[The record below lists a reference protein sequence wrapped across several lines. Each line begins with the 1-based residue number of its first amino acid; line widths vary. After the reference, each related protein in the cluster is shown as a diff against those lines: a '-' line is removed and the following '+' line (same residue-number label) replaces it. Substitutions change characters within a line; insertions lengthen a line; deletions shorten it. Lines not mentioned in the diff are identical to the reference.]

1 MRNLKLKSVAYLIV
15 LLTLFS
21 SCRKEDFGSNADQTT
36 VQNGE
41 SEIGGEI
48 TLYEVSGDKI
58 TKVKDYDVRGEDLDF
73 QNDRDKHYQIWD
85 LVTKIV
91 PLSHRNK
98 MNKFL
103 IYSGNS
109 SQTAGFVDPTSNDLS
124 TWRMGIAIDYAY
136 EGGFNA
142 KKELS
147 YTIIHEFGHI
157 LTLNNEQ
164 VNSSI
169 AENDCNGFFLQEGCA
184 KNGSY
189 LHTIYTRFW
198 ADIYPD
204 YRDNHNEGQTRMGQF
219 YNKYQDRFVTE
230 YAATNL
236 VEDFAEVFAFFVTMD
251 NRPSGST
258 IADKKV
264 LMLYEFPELVTLRDQ
279 IRSNGGTRSAGGES
293 ILPLPGAWGCVHKH

>member
-1 MRNLKLKSVAYLIV
+1 MKNLKLKSVAYLIV

-21 SCRKEDFGSNADQTT
+21 SCRKEDFGPDADQTT
-36 VQNGE
+36 IQNGE

-48 TLYEVSGDKI
+48 TLYEVKGDKI
-58 TKVKDYDVRGEDLDF
+58 TVVKDYEVNGADRDF
-73 QNDRDKHYQIWD
+73 QNDRDKHQQIWD

-91 PLSHRNK
+91 PLSHRHK
-98 MNKFL
+98 MDKFL

-136 EGGFNA
+136 EGGFNVN
-142 KKELS
+142 KDLS

-164 VNSSI
+164 VNAGT
-169 AENDCNGFFLQEGCA
+169 AEQDCNGFFIQEGCA
-184 KNGSY
+184 KSGSY
-189 LHTIYTRFW
+189 LHTNYTRFW
-198 ADIYPD
+198 ADIYPEF
-204 YRDNHNEGQTRMGQF
+204 RDEHNEGQTRMGQF
-219 YNKYQDRFVTE
+219 YRKYEDRFVTE

-236 VEDFAEVFAFFVTMD
+236 VEDFAEVFAFFVTKD
-251 NRPSGST
+251 NRPSPNT

-264 LMLYEFPELVTLRDQ
+264 LMLYEFPELVKLRNE
-279 IRSNGGTRSAGGES
+279 IRSNGGTRSSGGIN
-293 ILPLPGAWGCVHKH
+293 ILPEPGKWKSVHRH